1 MNRLFISIIFVTMT
15 FIGFSV
21 FANDEKIAKDILK
34 NKFTTNINNK
44 IKNLASNI
52 ANTISNYDNVEYLEI
67 NTEFNDNEKA
77 SLNLLNVNKISGNNN
92 LVLFNQNSLSLH
104 GDNQTINFGLG
115 VRNLIHDDRIIIGAN
130 IFYDY
135 SFEEKHQRNGV
146 GFEGK
151 SSLLDLTSNFYNA
164 TSGIETTT
172 NGTEEALSGQDMR
185 LDYHLP
191 IKGNNDFFVN
201 FFKFENDKKTYKQE
215 GSQIGLSS
223 KFKNISFELGYQDDN
238 KGNDG
243 SFAKIGYVF
252 KFGKTNESSSKEI
265 CSFCISPTKMV
276 SVKDR
281 LYEPVKRENKIRVV
295 KIAASGMTVSGF

>member
-1 MNRLFISIIFVTMT
+1 MNKFIFTLFFTIIIFS
-15 FIGFSV
+15 GFSV
-21 FANDEKIAKDILK
+21 SGNDKKILENNLK
-34 NKFTTNINNK
+34 NKITSNINNK
-44 IKNLASNI
+44 IQSITNGI
-52 ANTISNYDNVEYLEI
+52 TDIVSNYNNVEYLEI

-77 SLNLLNVNKISGNNN
+77 SLSLLNVNKISEHNN
-92 LVLFNQNSLSLH
+92 LFFFNQNSLSLH

-135 SFEEKHQRNGV
+135 SFEEKHERNGI

-151 SSLLDLTSNFYNA
+151 SSLLDLTSNIYNA
-164 TSGIETTT
+164 TSGIKTTT
-172 NGTEEALSGQDMR
+172 NGTEEALSGQDIR

-191 IKGNNDFFVN
+191 IKGNTDFFMN
-201 FFKFENDKKTYKQE
+201 FFEFENSKKTYKQE
-215 GSQIGLSS
+215 GNQIGFSS
-223 KFKNISFELGYQDDN
+223 KFKNINFELGYQDDN

-252 KFGKTNESSSKEI
+252 TFGKKDESNSKEI
-265 CSFCISPTKMV
+265 SMTKMV

-295 KIAASGMTVSGF
+295 KIASSGVTVSGF